1 MLDKDE
7 NACYD
12 VVTVDLQT
20 LTNSKAP
27 DTGREKSGG
36 FDREA
41 EGSELRKRVTGG
53 QSLSCGF
60 RCYIRR

>member
-7 NACYD
+7 NACSD

-27 DTGREKSGG
+27 DTGREKAGALIGKPREVSSGNG
-36 FDREA
+36 
-41 EGSELRKRVTGG
+41 
-53 QSLSCGF
+53 
-60 RCYIRR
+60 

>member
-27 DTGREKSGG
+27 DTGREKGG
-36 FDREA
+36 YA
-41 EGSELRKRVTGG
+41 HK
-53 QSLSCGF
+53 
-60 RCYIRR
+60 